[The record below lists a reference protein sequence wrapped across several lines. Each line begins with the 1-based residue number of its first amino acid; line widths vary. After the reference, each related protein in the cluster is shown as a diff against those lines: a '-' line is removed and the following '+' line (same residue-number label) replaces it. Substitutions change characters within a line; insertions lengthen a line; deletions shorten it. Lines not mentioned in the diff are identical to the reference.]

1 MPNRGNRRI
10 MPANRRRIAE
20 ALARVLMNGRAEQVS
35 RGASLNDALLAQA
48 FPTPQ
53 QMRGISAPV
62 LPQAQMLSPET
73 PVENVAPLFDPPPV
87 DPQAPLITGELPPT
101 ATRRTLE
108 LSAEDIKNLKKV
120 LMTEA
125 VSGLP
130 PEVYRQQA
138 AGIVDTILNR
148 RMHGKWGDSIAS
160 VVNAPYQFSD
170 INGPVSWRSKRK
182 SVEEIGDDALN
193 RGAGQV
199 ASQFVDEYL
208 AQRTAGLQSAIG
220 GHLNYANPYYS
231 DASNLA
237 WIRKLDGPRLGQG
250 RAVHWH
256 GTAQGLT
263 PVDPNYAIRVAG
275 QQQFPSPFGANVPLN
290 AGNPP
295 AFGPLPQQQQPP
307 QVPGNTPAPQQ
318 RGGIHPAILEAM
330 LRQSMQQPAG
340 IDTEIWKHMSEEE
353 RAAWGRG

>member
-1 MPNRGNRRI
+1 MPNRGNQRT
-10 MPANRRRIAE
+10 MPANRRRMAE
-20 ALARVLMNGRAEQVS
+20 ALARVLMNGRTEEAA
-35 RGASLNDALLAQA
+35 RGAPLNDAVLAQA
-48 FPTPQ
+48 FPPLP
-53 QMRGISAPV
+53 QMRGMPAPV
-62 LPQAQMLSPET
+62 LPQAQMLSPEI
-73 PVENVAPLFDPPPV
+73 PAENAAPRFEPPPV
-87 DPQAPLITGELPPT
+87 NPQAPSITGELPPA

-108 LSAEDIKNLKKV
+108 LSADDIKNLKKV

-182 SVEEIGDDALN
+182 SVEEIGDDVLN
-193 RGAGQV
+193 RGAGRV

-208 AQRTAGLQSAIG
+208 AARAAGLQSAIG

-256 GTAQGLT
+256 GTAQGLN
-263 PVDPNYAIRVAG
+263 PVDPNYVIRVAG
-275 QQQFPSPFGANVPLN
+275 QQQFPSPFGANIPFN
-290 AGNPP
+290 AANPP
-295 AFGPLPQQQQPP
+295 QFGPVPQQQQPP
-307 QVPGNTPAPQQ
+307 LVPDNAPAPQQ

-330 LRQSMQQPAG
+330 LRQNMQQPAG
-340 IDTEIWKHMSEEE
+340 IDPEVWKHMSEEE
-353 RAAWGRG
+353 RAAWQTN